1 MALKDW
7 KVSKHHARPTTKIA
21 WESKEGD
28 SLAIDYEPTYSIPYR
43 LILNDYKT
51 QKMEWETAVTKV
63 NNAFSNTPRY
73 KSDVFSQLAQVS
85 PHK

>member
-7 KVSKHHARPTTKIA
+7 KKSQHHARPETKIA

-28 SLAIDYEPTYSIPYR
+28 TLAIDYNPSYSIPYR

-51 QKMEWETAVTKV
+51 IDST
-63 NNAFSNTPRY
+63 NALVRI
-73 KSDVFSQLAQVS
+73 KKLAINYMRT
-85 PHK
+85 H